1 MLDQSLIKSNFI
13 GRDGFLWWIGQ
24 IAPAK
29 NQDDQINKAGWGNRY
44 KVRILGYDSPNESEL
59 SNDNLRWAQVLLSPS
74 DGSGAANYA
83 TNPKIRPG
91 DTAFGFFLDGNDAQL
106 PVIMGV
112 FGRNAEVSIKEY
124 TVPFGPS
131 SGESSRIENDG
142 TALKKD
148 QTNEQ
153 TTESQKSPYHLP
165 PSVVNRI
172 NQISYSGIIGDSL
185 NLATVLP
192 SSKLDKI
199 STEIENAIKSL
210 ENIKSFPNQAQE
222 WIDEKVDKLCEEIS
236 KKIQGITTE
245 IVSGVVN
252 DSYEKLTPV
261 LASGVATI
269 YETTRST
276 IFATSK
282 SISTAH
288 LAAVEAQKATI
299 GPVKELQK
307 QIPCVISS
315 ITDTL
320 GGVINE
326 LICSLLKSAANF
338 VSCIIDQFIGTLL
351 NSIIDLI
358 TGGLSAVLGG
368 LSLVLSFSNFNLGES
383 IRKSTAGLLGIPLS
397 LNCGEKPEN
406 PADSIAKWKIGYGP
420 ELSLPVDL
428 ENVLSLANE
437 VNEIATVATGLIDSA
452 TGLVGDID
460 GAVGGNGV
468 GSLAG
473 IGGALDS
480 CYTGPP
486 LSCFPPVI
494 NIFGGGGFGAA
505 ALPIFGSI
513 VDGTASIIGA
523 VLTSGGSGYINPPF
537 VSIEDNCKKGYGSK
551 AQTVIE
557 NGQVVAI
564 IFSSEG
570 EGYTIGETQ
579 DVSIAS
585 VYIENP
591 GYNYQEDD
599 IAIDNFGN
607 EYEVVITN
615 GSIVRITP
623 PLNITEIP
631 DLPVIKIVSKNKLKS
646 SGSAAR
652 LKPVFGFKEEILKSQ
667 KSAGRQREVKQVID
681 CIT

>member
-24 IAPAK
+24 IAPAE

-83 TNPKIRPG
+83 TNPKLRPG

-124 TVPFGPS
+124 TSPFGPF

-142 TALKKD
+142 SKLKQN

-165 PSVVNRI
+165 PSVATNI
-172 NQISYSGIIGDSL
+172 PGQQISYSAAIGDSL
-185 NLATVLP
+185 PLATVLS
-192 SSKLDKI
+192 SSKLNKI
-199 STEIENAIKSL
+199 STEIENAIKFL
-210 ENIKSFPNQAQE
+210 ENIKSYPNQAQE
-222 WIDEKVDKLCEEIS
+222 WIDKQVDKLCKEIS
-236 KKIQGITTE
+236 KKIQGITSE

-261 LASGVATI
+261 LTKGASAI
-269 YETTRST
+269 YDTTYSQF
-276 IFATSK
+276 FASSK
-282 SISTAH
+282 SISAAH
-288 LAAVEAQKATI
+288 LAGVEAQKATI

-315 ITDTL
+315 IIDTL
-320 GGVINE
+320 GGVIDN
-326 LICSLLKSAANF
+326 LLCSLLKGVANF
-338 VSCIIDQFIGTLL
+338 VSCIIDQFMGTLL

-358 TGGLSAVLGG
+358 TSGLSAVLGG
-368 LSLVLSFSNFNLGES
+368 LSLLLSFSNFNLGDS

-397 LNCGEKPEN
+397 KNCGEPTEN
-406 PADSIAKWKIGYGP
+406 LGDNIQKWKIGYGP
-420 ELSLPVDL
+420 EETQSVDL
-428 ENVLSLANE
+428 ENILSLANK
-437 VNEIATVATGLIDSA
+437 VNEIAIETTGIINSA
-452 TGLVGDID
+452 TGLVGDIA
-460 GAVGGNGV
+460 GAVG
-468 GSLAG
+468 G
-473 IGGALDS
+473 IGGALGA

-486 LSCFPPVI
+486 LSCLSPVV

-513 VDGTASIIGA
+513 VNETASIIGA

-537 VSIEDNCKKGYGSK
+537 VSIEDNCKKGYGAT

-557 NGQVVAI
+557 NGQVTAI

-570 EGYTIGETQ
+570 EGYTIGEPQ

-607 EYEVVITN
+607 EYELVITN
-615 GSIVRITP
+615 GSIVRVTP

-631 DLPVIKIVSKNKLKS
+631 DLPVIKIFSKNKSKS

-652 LKPVFGFKEEILKSQ
+652 LKPVFGFKKEIEKAQ
-667 KSAGRQREVKQVID
+667 KSAGRQRTLKQVID